1 MVRTLLRL
9 AGPGTLGLMLTSA
22 VVCAPVGSAQPDNPV
37 PGPQPADNAPPA
49 AALPA
54 TGPGGDPVVD
64 ACTSFEAALNVAA
77 ANYGEFAYATAGTG
91 NYVNYQDPNVA
102 YTNVVGRT
110 ALRQSAA
117 AALSAARTVGIPAEV
132 SDPMQSW
139 SLHATKLLMVM
150 GLRGGGD
157 RLNESAAELNSIA
170 DQALN
175 ACSLYSS
182 GGRPQAGSQ
191 AG

>member
-1 MVRTLLRL
+1 MWRTPMSW
-9 AGPGTLGLMLTSA
+9 G
-22 VVCAPVGSAQPDNPV
+22 
-37 PGPQPADNAPPA
+37 
-49 AALPA
+49 
-54 TGPGGDPVVD
+54 
-64 ACTSFEAALNVAA
+64 
-77 ANYGEFAYATAGTG
+77 
-91 NYVNYQDPNVA
+91 
-102 YTNVVGRT
+102 T

>member
-1 MVRTLLRL
+1 MP
-9 AGPGTLGLMLTSA
+9 A
-22 VVCAPVGSAQPDNPV
+22 
-37 PGPQPADNAPPA
+37 PGPS
-49 AALPA
+49 
-54 TGPGGDPVVD
+54 GDPVVD
-64 ACTSFEAALNVAA
+64 ACTLFAAALNVAA

-117 AALSAARTVGIPAEV
+117 AALNAARTVGIPPEV

-139 SLHATKLLMVM
+139 SLHATKLLVVM

-157 RLNESAAELNSIA
+157 RLNESATELNSIA

-175 ACSLYSS
+175 ACALR
-182 GGRPQAGSQ
+182 GGAGRTQ
-191 AG
+191 TGPAAG